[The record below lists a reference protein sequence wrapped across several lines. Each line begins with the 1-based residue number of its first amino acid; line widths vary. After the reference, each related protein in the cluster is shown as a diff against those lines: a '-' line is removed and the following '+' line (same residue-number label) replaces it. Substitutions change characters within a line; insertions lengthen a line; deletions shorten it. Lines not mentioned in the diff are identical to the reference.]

1 MSKVFG
7 NITGSGKIVTEG
19 FFAGVWL
26 AWFGKQG
33 G

>member
-1 MSKVFG
+1 MSKVLE
-7 NITGSGKIVTEG
+7 NIIGSGKIVTG
-19 FFAGVWL
+19 RLFAGVWL